1 MHVCSV
7 QKNVLSKLR
16 KMKKSLPKLGS
27 KWFAHNTYI
36 KDLIQERLAG
46 TNKSDYDIIKI
57 SGSSISAISQKAAH
71 AIDSA
76 VGGIGVKGK
85 ASLVKQLNTEKD
97 RTLYYSVEF

>member
-1 MHVCSV
+1 
-7 QKNVLSKLR
+7 
-16 KMKKSLPKLGS
+16 MKKSLPKLGS